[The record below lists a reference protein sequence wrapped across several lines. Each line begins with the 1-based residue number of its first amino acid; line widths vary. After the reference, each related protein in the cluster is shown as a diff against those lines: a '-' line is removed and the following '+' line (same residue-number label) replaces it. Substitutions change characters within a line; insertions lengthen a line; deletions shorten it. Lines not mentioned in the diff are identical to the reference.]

1 MASRSRAKSGTFFLR
16 KEQDTAAA
24 SAFSSGSIDVSSF
37 VNVLDGELLRIKQA
51 WYSWTSDNGAPILGA
66 DVGTSKGCSATA
78 VITTEATTTVAGFT
92 NNALVSKNVLYAH
105 SDSNTD
111 IDYITNETSVN
122 PVDFDD
128 GYLVA
133 TDAIH
138 LGVSESA
145 DAFAARIRCSIMLEC
160 EIVKLSL
167 SDAQAVLVSQTVG

>member
-1 MASRSRAKSGTFFLR
+1 LR

-24 SAFSSGSIDVSSF
+24 SAFSSSSIDVSSF
-37 VNVLDGELLRIKQA
+37 VNVLEGELLRVKQA
-51 WYSWTSDNGAPILGA
+51 WFSWTSDNGGPVLGA

-78 VITTEATTTVAGFT
+78 IVTTEQVDSIKGFT
-92 NNALVSKNVLYAH
+92 ATSLAARNQLYAH

-111 IDYITNETSVN
+111 IDMITNETSVN

-145 DAFAARIRCSIMLEC
+145 DAFAARIRCSVMLEC
-160 EIVKLSL
+160 EIVTLSL
-167 SDAQAVLVSQTVG
+167 TDAQAVLVSQTVG